1 MQGGEDS
8 QAAPPPDGASGSV
21 SPIHRLSFAI
31 SVDISALS
39 GASSNV
45 EITPMG
51 ETLTQPTLA
60 QLLRSN
66 IIATKVEEIGQDEVL
81 REESDA
87 TTASDSSR
95 ADITEQITAV
105 SPQPDIAPA
114 SSAETLDTT
123 PESAQGMTTADSAS
137 TQRSLQ
143 LHTGARER
151 ASQQSQQQRR
161 HQWQS
166 LDGMH
171 LDMHA
176 HMAATPTPSEE
187 ELARAMLQEF
197 TDESQEDSLK
207 LKKATALAAS
217 TGLPAT
223 AVGPHI
229 LHKWKIAHA

>member
-8 QAAPPPDGASGSV
+8 QAAPAPDGASGSL

-66 IIATKVEEIGQDEVL
+66 VIATKVEEIGQDEVL
-81 REESDA
+81 REDSDA

-95 ADITEQITAV
+95 ADIIEQVTAV
-105 SPQPDIAPA
+105 SPQPDIALA
-114 SSAETLDTT
+114 SSVETLNAT

-137 TQRSLQ
+137 TQRSL
-143 LHTGARER
+143 HTSARER
-151 ASQQSQQQRR
+151 ASQQSQQQQR

-166 LDGMH
+166 LDGTH

-176 HMAATPTPSEE
+176 HMAATPSPSEE
-187 ELARAMLQEF
+187 EVPRAMLQEF

-207 LKKATALAAS
+207 LKNATALAAS
-217 TGLPAT
+217 TGLPQ
-223 AVGPHI
+223 
-229 LHKWKIAHA
+229 